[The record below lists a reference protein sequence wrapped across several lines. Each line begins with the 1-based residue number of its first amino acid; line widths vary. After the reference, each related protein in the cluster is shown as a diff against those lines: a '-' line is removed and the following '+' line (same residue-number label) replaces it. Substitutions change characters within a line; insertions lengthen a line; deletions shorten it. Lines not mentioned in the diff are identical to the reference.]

1 MFFWDKYS
9 DRVRVVEVPGF
20 STELCGGCHV
30 PRTGEIGSFKIL
42 SDRGLQAG
50 VRRIEAVT
58 SLGVVELLRR
68 DEEVLNGL
76 SSAAQAPREVLVE
89 RWLERDDRVKALE
102 RELAS
107 LKLKLASGDAGGAA
121 DRVEVDGIP
130 VVSRLAPDLSVP
142 ELRNLSDALRAK
154 LKSGVVVVGTAREGK
169 TAVVAAVTPDLVE
182 RLPASRL
189 AARIGQALGG
199 SGGGKADLAQ
209 AGGKDESLLP
219 AALRAAAEVVREL
232 LREPPTT
239 GEEASSQ
246 ASR

>member
-1 MFFWDKYS
+1 
-9 DRVRVVEVPGF
+9 
-20 STELCGGCHV
+20 
-30 PRTGEIGSFKIL
+30 
-42 SDRGLQAG
+42 
-50 VRRIEAVT
+50 
-58 SLGVVELLRR
+58 
-68 DEEVLNGL
+68 
-76 SSAAQAPREVLVE
+76 VLVE

-169 TAVVAAVTPDLVE
+169 TAVVAAVTPDLIE

-189 AARIGQALGG
+189 AARIGQVLGG

-239 GEEASSQ
+239 EEEASSQ